1 MFYAE
6 AILSRRGPLAKVW
19 LAAHW
24 ERKLSKTQTLQ
35 TDISQSVDAIMG
47 QEVVPMALRLS
58 GQLLLGVCRIYSRK
72 AKYLLDDCNEALLK
86 IKMAFRPGLVDMT
99 DEQLTVNRNAITIQ
113 GDGFD
118 IDLMADAAWDFDFVD
133 RPVGGQGQQHIARQ
147 ADITLA
153 DNMTF
158 DFDANYDFELGPADG
173 IGSQDFGLDEFDIG
187 VDFGEQDAAAPS
199 KDKAKSKSKKNKGDG
214 EEDEEEEGDADM
226 SVEIGRDASVVSHG
240 RRSEL
245 ESALRAKGGDFDD
258 FDVRS
263 RGGLEDFGDAAADFG
278 GDMQMDLDLGIN
290 FGDEERAPSERPKTP
305 EAVRDASRAS
315 SPLSAPPATPPPQP
329 EEGVT
334 DRELTPRAEA
344 PAKKKKSTLKKVIID
359 SVTELEDGPGARF
372 GRGGLNSQARDVSE
386 ITAPVEFLPRSRTV
400 MALMHIRQDPLAHFM
415 PTVTNERGTFFCAA
429 PPGMAP
435 ELTNLFLFPA
445 HTPPK
450 ARRGRA
456 AGASD
461 TEGEGRS
468 PKRARLAT
476 EDQEDYELGRR
487 GVSAAPSVGVRSDIF
502 GRDAGEISLGG
513 IGADD
518 MHMDIDGCLGGG
530 ELDIDIGGAVEDAK
544 RRATSKA
551 HQTPGPVSELEQ
563 DDLQIGVEDDRR
575 SRYSTPA
582 DGFGDE
588 AVPYSDVVCP
598 IAAFDERPGKD
609 SQTQTQTQQDEE
621 DIGAESSK
629 DGYSKQTVKAMGL
642 LRKQFKTLELDN
654 DATPRKTR
662 RGAASTAEPSSKPV
676 SFKKLS
682 EKASRRAAA
691 SFFFELLV
699 LGTRDC
705 IKLNQSDN
713 QKFDNIEILAKDKL
727 WQTDSDMAGTSS
739 RQPSAA
745 PSDE

>member
-118 IDLMADAAWDFDFVD
+118 IDLMADTAWDFDFVD

-158 DFDANYDFELGPADG
+158 DFDAGYDFELGPADG
-173 IGSQDFGLDEFDIG
+173 IGSQDFGLDDFDIG

-199 KDKAKSKSKKNKGDG
+199 KEKAKSKSKKNKGDG
-214 EEDEEEEGDADM
+214 EEEDEEGDEDM

-278 GDMQMDLDLGIN
+278 GDMAMDLDLGIN

-344 PAKKKKSTLKKVIID
+344 PAKKKKSALKKVIID

-435 ELTNLFLFPA
+435 ELTNLFLFPT

-476 EDQEDYELGRR
+476 EDQEDFELGRR
-487 GVSAAPSVGVRSDIF
+487 GASAAPSVGLRSDIF

-518 MHMDIDGCLGGG
+518 MHMDIDGGLGGG

-544 RRATSKA
+544 RRATSKVG
-551 HQTPGPVSELEQ
+551 QTPGPVTEVGQ
-563 DDLQIGVEDDRR
+563 DDLQIGAPEEDDRL
-575 SRYSTPA
+575 SRHSTPA
-582 DGFGDE
+582 DGFGDD
-588 AVPYSDVVCP
+588 AVPFSD
-598 IAAFDERPGKD
+598 
-609 SQTQTQTQQDEE
+609 
-621 DIGAESSK
+621 
-629 DGYSKQTVKAMGL
+629 
-642 LRKQFKTLELDN
+642 
-654 DATPRKTR
+654 
-662 RGAASTAEPSSKPV
+662 
-676 SFKKLS
+676 
-682 EKASRRAAA
+682 
-691 SFFFELLV
+691 
-699 LGTRDC
+699 
-705 IKLNQSDN
+705 
-713 QKFDNIEILAKDKL
+713 
-727 WQTDSDMAGTSS
+727 
-739 RQPSAA
+739 
-745 PSDE
+745 